1 MSHHNGGTVS
11 DVRLSWGAGGGDV
24 HFTGQQAAAQ
34 RVGEAEGGWGGD
46 LQLRLLIRRPL
57 VKSRPA
63 A

>member
-11 DVRLSWGAGGGDV
+11 DVRLSGGGCV

-46 LQLRLLIRRPL
+46 VQLRLLIRRPL
-57 VKSRPA
+57 VKSGPA